1 MGGQVGIDDAL
12 GIVECFVAA
21 IGNKDSVGDI
31 IVPGAFN
38 KSLKRRKPRVVWGH
52 DWNQPIGKVID
63 IFEVG
68 PSDPRLPMKM
78 KQAGVGAVYARVQLN
93 LKSERGREAFSF
105 VQFFG
110 EEQEWSIGY
119 KTLDAVFDP
128 KLQANILKELELYE
142 VSPVLHG
149 ANQLT
154 STLSV
159 KNDKGGDMRI
169 GMPVVEGRPILDA
182 EESDLR
188 DSLLRIVSTHGRFN
202 EDSQGV
208 WAGYTPAN
216 ENEVASIGVKCSNCV
231 FYNRDG
237 SCDII
242 AMDIEPGGKCRF
254 AVIPKGVVDVD
265 TDDDDLKMWLPSGDS
280 EERVK
285 FLEDDDERL
294 LAVEIDDDEKAMIS
308 RIEEMDD
315 DEFDGSFPDDEQKWG
330 FSVPGAFLRRAITNR
345 KKRRRRPM
353 MGKAAPGS
361 DALNQIANIVGI
373 DAPQERITGDVLRG
387 YGPRR
392 GNLER
397 LLRYWRPIMKKPGGF
412 RRCRVILANH
422 PELYPLENICAWL
435 HHETTGLWPNEGC
448 HHPGMKN
455 CKKKLK
461 KGKRIVGG
469 SLWSDAQWNNRLA
482 SRFGKDDYEGMEDGD
497 EETGTDWNEKEF
509 KDFSDALKRFVASE
523 PDFADFLRDDDNWES
538 EGEDEEGMSMVMP
551 YAKKPGCGCGGSK
564 SAFDDDLFGIKAGRV
579 LSSSNIAKLKQA
591 AELINDVLTI
601 GEVQFKGAAFVLSV
615 EDASDLMSHIAPV
628 VSNYDLSVS
637 VKSQTVT
644 IDGKNM
650 TTDAAT
656 AIGNAIGSYTEW
668 VDEDGYSVKG
678 LGGMDPNARDGD
690 GDGMVQDNTVYQRP
704 ASPKKFVSA
713 AVSGAFS
720 LKEKYKKESM
730 KALKDEEPTTTSR
743 LFSQSGALR
752 GATDKFVD
760 HSIKIPGT
768 SIDRTTVLD
777 ALPVTSGVTG
787 EKIRD
792 YTSKDGSISIPMELW
807 SVIKKNQYG
816 GGPDAKKF
824 RAEEYW
830 LNAEQLDNFQAEA
843 RKKAQELREI
853 YSDIWKEMPKAPKGG
868 ADQFLRSQSTTDGAV
883 KRMFSDKAPKVS
895 PKEALAAVI
904 VKWETM
910 ASLIEE
916 NKKKI
921 AAFQARVL
929 EAQKSLL
936 QDGVSFDDHKDWVAP
951 VASYHDINY
960 TVKGDRV
967 FYDTKGVNTEAFA
980 ALEKAVKGLSGMDP
994 DARDADGDGMVQD
1007 GTVYQRPATPKKPV
1021 KKPSAEKPEWF
1032 YEGSDVPGPF
1042 LGEAKPSDLKPKAE
1056 LVGADLRDLD
1066 LTYRDLSGA
1075 WLFDVNARGQ
1085 NFTGVN
1091 LANAKMNDADMSW
1104 SKFHKAN
1111 LRNAFLV
1118 ETNLSD
1124 TDFTGADLRGANFR
1138 GADLSSAKF
1147 SGAKLEGADF
1157 TDAKLAGADFI
1168 GVELNGVTFS
1178 PGALKNSFSDQ
1189 SLAEMAARA
1198 STPPKKGMVS

>member
-1 MGGQVGIDDAL
+1 MADLSFKTMGGQVGIDDAL

-31 IVPGAFN
+31 IIPGAFN

-68 PSDPRLPMKM
+68 SSDPRLPMKM
-78 KQAGVGAVYARVQLN
+78 KQAGVGAVYARVQFN

-119 KTLDAVFDP
+119 KTLDAVFDG

-154 STLSV
+154 ATLSV
-159 KNDKGGDMRI
+159 KNHAGGDMRPD
-169 GMPVVEGRPILDA
+169 MRMVEGRPILDA

-208 WAGYTPAN
+208 WAAYTPAA
-216 ENEVASIGVKCSNCV
+216 ENEVAAIGVKCSNCV

-242 AMDIEPGGKCRF
+242 AMDIEPEGKCRF

-265 TDDDDLKMWLPSGDS
+265 DDDSEMWLPSGDP
-280 EERVK
+280 EERMK
-285 FLEDDDERL
+285 FLEDDEDG
-294 LAVEIDDDEKAMIS
+294 EKAN
-308 RIEEMDD
+308 DV
-315 DEFDGSFPDDEQKWG
+315 DED
-330 FSVPGAFLRRAITNR
+330 
-345 KKRRRRPM
+345 
-353 MGKAAPGS
+353 KAAPGT
-361 DALNQIANIVGI
+361 DALNQIANIVGV
-373 DAPQERITGDVLRG
+373 DAPQERVTGDIARG

-412 RRCRVILANH
+412 RRCRVILADH

-461 KGKRIVGG
+461 KGKRVLQG
-469 SLWSDAQWNNRLA
+469 SLFSDADFNNNLNT
-482 SRFGKDDYEGMEDGD
+482 RFGKSYGNPYDEDDEMKGFMLAL
-497 EETGTDWNEKEF
+497 
-509 KDFSDALKRFVASE
+509 KDFMMEE
-523 PDFADFLRDDDNWES
+523 PEFTDFLRDDDNWES
-538 EGEDEEGMSMVMP
+538 EGEDEGGMGMVMP
-551 YAKKPGCGCGGSK
+551 YAKKPGCDCGCGGSK
-564 SAFDDDLFGIKAGRV
+564 SAFDEDLFGIKAGRV

-591 AELINDVLTI
+591 ADLISDVITV

-615 EDASDLMSHIAPV
+615 EDANDLVAHISPV

-644 IDGKNM
+644 IDKNNM
-650 TTDAAT
+650 TDEAAA
-656 AIGNAIGSYTEW
+656 AIDNAINSYTASIMKSRSKKSLVLDGVTIKQHGEW
-668 VDEDGYSVKG
+668 ITPVVSYHGIDYTVKGDRVFYDTKGVSTEAFAALEKAVKG
-678 LGGMDPNARDGD
+678 LGGMDPKARDAD

-704 ASPKKFVSA
+704 A
-713 AVSGAFS
+713 
-720 LKEKYKKESM
+720 
-730 KALKDEEPTTTSR
+730 
-743 LFSQSGALR
+743 
-752 GATDKFVD
+752 
-760 HSIKIPGT
+760 
-768 SIDRTTVLD
+768 
-777 ALPVTSGVTG
+777 
-787 EKIRD
+787 
-792 YTSKDGSISIPMELW
+792 
-807 SVIKKNQYG
+807 
-816 GGPDAKKF
+816 
-824 RAEEYW
+824 
-830 LNAEQLDNFQAEA
+830 
-843 RKKAQELREI
+843 
-853 YSDIWKEMPKAPKGG
+853 
-868 ADQFLRSQSTTDGAV
+868 
-883 KRMFSDKAPKVS
+883 
-895 PKEALAAVI
+895 
-904 VKWETM
+904 
-910 ASLIEE
+910 
-916 NKKKI
+916 
-921 AAFQARVL
+921 
-929 EAQKSLL
+929 
-936 QDGVSFDDHKDWVAP
+936 
-951 VASYHDINY
+951 
-960 TVKGDRV
+960 
-967 FYDTKGVNTEAFA
+967 
-980 ALEKAVKGLSGMDP
+980 
-994 DARDADGDGMVQD
+994 
-1007 GTVYQRPATPKKPV
+1007 TPKNPV
-1021 KKPSAEKPEWF
+1021 KKPSAEKPKWF
-1032 YEGSDVPGPF
+1032 YEGDYAPGPF
-1042 LGEAKPSDLKPKAE
+1042 LGEVKPSDLKPKAE
-1056 LVGADLRDLD
+1056 LAGADLRDLN
-1066 LTYRDLSGA
+1066 LRYRDLSGA

-1085 NFTGVN
+1085 DFTGVN
-1091 LANAKMNDADMSW
+1091 LSNAKMNDADMSG

-1111 LRNAFLV
+1111 LRHAFLV
-1118 ETNLSD
+1118 GTNLSD

-1189 SLAEMAARA
+1189 SLAEAAARA

>member
-1 MGGQVGIDDAL
+1 VADLSFKTMGGQVGIDDAL

-31 IVPGAFN
+31 IIPGAFN

-159 KNDKGGDMRI
+159 KNDKGGDMRTD
-169 GMPVVEGRPILDA
+169 MPMVEGRPILDA

-208 WAGYTPAN
+208 WAAYTPAD

-231 FYNRDG
+231 FYNADG

-265 TDDDDLKMWLPSGDS
+265 DDDDDLKMWLPSGDS

-285 FLEDDDERL
+285 FLEDDDEY
-294 LAVEIDDDEKAMIS
+294 
-308 RIEEMDD
+308 EE
-315 DEFDGSFPDDEQKWG
+315 S
-330 FSVPGAFLRRAITNR
+330 
-345 KKRRRRPM
+345 
-353 MGKAAPGS
+353 KAAPGA
-361 DALNQIANIVGI
+361 DALNQIANIVGV
-373 DAPQERITGDVLRG
+373 DVPQENVTGDIARG

-412 RRCRVILANH
+412 RRCRVILADH

-461 KGKRIVGG
+461 KGKRVIQG
-469 SLWSDAQWNNRLA
+469 SL
-482 SRFGKDDYEGMEDGD
+482 
-497 EETGTDWNEKEF
+497 
-509 KDFSDALKRFVASE
+509 FSDAEFNNNLNNRFDKSYGNPYDEEGDDDEEMKSFMLALKDFMGEEPEFV
-523 PDFADFLRDDDNWES
+523 DFLRDDDNWES

-551 YAKKPGCGCGGSK
+551 YAKKPGCGCGCGGSK

-591 AELINDVLTI
+591 AELINDVITI
-601 GEVQFKGAAFVLSV
+601 GEVQFKGVAFVLSV
-615 EDASDLMSHIAPV
+615 EDASDLVSHIAPV

-644 IDGKNM
+644 INEKNM
-650 TTDAAT
+650 TADAAT
-656 AIGNAIGSYTEW
+656 AIGNAISSYTEW
-668 VDEDGYSVKG
+668 VDEDGYS
-678 LGGMDPNARDGD
+678 
-690 GDGMVQDNTVYQRP
+690 
-704 ASPKKFVSA
+704 
-713 AVSGAFS
+713 
-720 LKEKYKKESM
+720 
-730 KALKDEEPTTTSR
+730 
-743 LFSQSGALR
+743 
-752 GATDKFVD
+752 
-760 HSIKIPGT
+760 
-768 SIDRTTVLD
+768 
-777 ALPVTSGVTG
+777 
-787 EKIRD
+787 
-792 YTSKDGSISIPMELW
+792 
-807 SVIKKNQYG
+807 
-816 GGPDAKKF
+816 
-824 RAEEYW
+824 
-830 LNAEQLDNFQAEA
+830 
-843 RKKAQELREI
+843 
-853 YSDIWKEMPKAPKGG
+853 
-868 ADQFLRSQSTTDGAV
+868 
-883 KRMFSDKAPKVS
+883 
-895 PKEALAAVI
+895 
-904 VKWETM
+904 
-910 ASLIEE
+910 
-916 NKKKI
+916 
-921 AAFQARVL
+921 
-929 EAQKSLL
+929 
-936 QDGVSFDDHKDWVAP
+936 
-951 VASYHDINY
+951 
-960 TVKGDRV
+960 
-967 FYDTKGVNTEAFA
+967 
-980 ALEKAVKGLSGMDP
+980 VKGLSGMDP

-1007 GTVYQRPATPKKPV
+1007 NTVYQRPAGPKKLV
-1021 KKPSAEKPEWF
+1021 SAAVSGVNAMKE
-1032 YEGSDVPGPF
+1032 
-1042 LGEAKPSDLKPKAE
+1042 EAKKKAIKKLKGNEPTTAHE
-1056 LVGADLRDLD
+1056 MFGV
-1066 LTYRDLSGA
+1066 SG
-1075 WLFDVNARGQ
+1075 
-1085 NFTGVN
+1085 T
-1091 LANAKMNDADMSW
+1091 
-1104 SKFHKAN
+1104 
-1111 LRNAFLV
+1111 LRNALGRLV
-1118 ETNLSD
+1118 SDKTRGIPGSKHVDGVGTQELLPMINGTTGKRILEHTSNDGKLKIWAPLWTAVKKGYSGSAYDKKFHQSDLMLDSVGRSQLKVEMLRKSAELRRAYGEIWGSRPKKMDKNTVFRILGEQSKTAGGVDRMFDSNAPKGSPREIMGAIINLWDLSY
-1124 TDFTGADLRGANFR
+1124 ADLENE
-1138 GADLSSAKF
+1138 DPKIQKF
-1147 SGAKLEGADF
+1147 QDEKLGFSD
-1157 TDAKLAGADFI
+1157 
-1168 GVELNGVTFS
+1168 VELSVKDAEKLKELMKLREQAANDAGRRVAETIWDKNKAGFTWDTVLDYMEKSLIPMHEKIVDIDKQISELKSSGKKSLLQDGVSFDDHKDWIAPVASYHDVNYTVKGDKVFYDTNAVS
-1178 PGALKNSFSDQ
+1178 ADALEALKKAIGS
-1189 SLAEMAARA
+1189 
-1198 STPPKKGMVS
+1198 VSQ

>member
-1 MGGQVGIDDAL
+1 MADLSFKTMGGQVGVDDAL

-31 IVPGAFN
+31 IIPGAFN

-159 KNDKGGDMRI
+159 KNDKGGDMRTD
-169 GMPVVEGRPILDA
+169 MPMVEGRPILDA

-208 WAGYTPAN
+208 WAAYTPAD

-231 FYNRDG
+231 FYNADG

-265 TDDDDLKMWLPSGDS
+265 DDDDDLKMWLPSGDS

-285 FLEDDDERL
+285 FLEDDDEY
-294 LAVEIDDDEKAMIS
+294 
-308 RIEEMDD
+308 EE
-315 DEFDGSFPDDEQKWG
+315 S
-330 FSVPGAFLRRAITNR
+330 
-345 KKRRRRPM
+345 
-353 MGKAAPGS
+353 KAAPGA
-361 DALNQIANIVGI
+361 DALNQIANIVGV
-373 DAPQERITGDVLRG
+373 DAPQENVTGDIARG

-461 KGKRIVGG
+461 KGKRVIQG
-469 SLWSDAQWNNRLA
+469 SLFSDAEFNNNLNN
-482 SRFGKDDYEGMEDGD
+482 RFGKSYGNPYD
-497 EETGTDWNEKEF
+497 EEGDDDEEMKGF
-509 KDFSDALKRFVASE
+509 MLALKDFMGEE
-523 PDFADFLRDDDNWES
+523 PEFTDFLRDDDNWES
-538 EGEDEEGMSMVMP
+538 EGEDVEGMSMVMP
-551 YAKKPGCGCGGSK
+551 YAKKPGCGCGCGGSK

-591 AELINDVLTI
+591 AELINDVITI
-601 GEVQFKGAAFVLSV
+601 GEVQFKGAAFILSV
-615 EDASDLMSHIAPV
+615 EDASDLVAHIAPV

-644 IDGKNM
+644 INEKNM
-650 TTDAAT
+650 TADAAT

-678 LGGMDPNARDGD
+678 LSGMDPDARDAD

-704 ASPKKFVSA
+704 AGPKKLVSA
-713 AVSGAFS
+713 AVSGVNAM
-720 LKEKYKKESM
+720 KEKYKKESM
-730 KALKDEEPTTTSR
+730 KKLKDEEPTTTLQ
-743 LFSQSGALR
+743 LFKTLDT
-752 GATDKFVD
+752 ATGRTVFD
-760 HSIKIPGT
+760 SIKVPGT
-768 SIDRTTVLD
+768 SLDRTTVLD
-777 ALPVTSGVTG
+777 ALPVTNDTG

-824 RAEEYW
+824 SAQEYW
-830 LNAEQLDNFQAEA
+830 LDAEQLDNFQAEA

-868 ADQFLRSQSTTDGAV
+868 ADEFLRLQAKPTGPATYG
-883 KRMFSDKAPKVS
+883 FSDKAPKVS

-936 QDGVSFDDHKDWVAP
+936 QDGASFDDHKDWIAP
-951 VASYHDINY
+951 VASYHGIDY

-967 FYDTKGVNTEAFA
+967 FYDTNAVSAE
-980 ALEKAVKGLSGMDP
+980 ALE
-994 DARDADGDGMVQD
+994 
-1007 GTVYQRPATPKKPV
+1007 
-1021 KKPSAEKPEWF
+1021 
-1032 YEGSDVPGPF
+1032 
-1042 LGEAKPSDLKPKAE
+1042 
-1056 LVGADLRDLD
+1056 
-1066 LTYRDLSGA
+1066 
-1075 WLFDVNARGQ
+1075 
-1085 NFTGVN
+1085 
-1091 LANAKMNDADMSW
+1091 
-1104 SKFHKAN
+1104 
-1111 LRNAFLV
+1111 
-1118 ETNLSD
+1118 
-1124 TDFTGADLRGANFR
+1124 
-1138 GADLSSAKF
+1138 
-1147 SGAKLEGADF
+1147 
-1157 TDAKLAGADFI
+1157 
-1168 GVELNGVTFS
+1168 
-1178 PGALKNSFSDQ
+1178 ALKKAIGS
-1189 SLAEMAARA
+1189 
-1198 STPPKKGMVS
+1198 VSQ

>member
-31 IVPGAFN
+31 IIPGAFN

-159 KNDKGGDMRI
+159 KDDKCGNMRT
-169 GMPVVEGRPILDA
+169 GMPVAEGGVMLDS

-188 DSLLRIVSTHGRFN
+188 DSLLKIVSMHGRFN
-202 EDSQGV
+202 EDAEGV
-208 WAGYTPAN
+208 WAGYTPAA

-231 FYNRDG
+231 FYNGDG

-254 AVIPKGVVDVD
+254 AVIPKGVVDVSPSD
-265 TDDDDLKMWLPSGDS
+265 EMSTFDLDGWGD
-280 EERVK
+280 E
-285 FLEDDDERL
+285 
-294 LAVEIDDDEKAMIS
+294 
-308 RIEEMDD
+308 
-315 DEFDGSFPDDEQKWG
+315 EQKIG
-330 FSVPGAFLRRAITNR
+330 NSPGNSQIENLVSLVPGGDRAQSQVEGR
-345 KKRRRRPM
+345 V
-353 MGKAAPGS
+353 PG
-361 DALNQIANIVGI
+361 GH
-373 DAPQERITGDVLRG
+373 GG
-387 YGPRR
+387 
-392 GNLER
+392 GNLAT
-397 LLRYWRPIMKKPGGF
+397 LLRYWRKIMVQEGGF
-412 RRCRVILANH
+412 RRCRVILADH
-422 PELYPLENICAWL
+422 PELYPLNNICAWL

-455 CKKKLK
+455 CRRKFKKLGK
-461 KGKRIVGG
+461 KPSKPTLWSESEFLDRLPGKSMMDMTMGYSMMDDDGMDQHEVAGMAATMLKKYMSENPDWVAELNDESNWTHEGQDDNGDWHEHPWLVGG
-469 SLWSDAQWNNRLA
+469 GSS
-482 SRFGKDDYEGMEDGD
+482 
-497 EETGTDWNEKEF
+497 
-509 KDFSDALKRFVASE
+509 
-523 PDFADFLRDDDNWES
+523 S
-538 EGEDEEGMSMVMP
+538 EGDC
-551 YAKKPGCGCGGSK
+551 GCGCGGSK
-564 SAFDDDLFGIKAGRV
+564 SAFEDDLFGTKAGRV

-591 AELINDVLTI
+591 AELINEVITV
-601 GEVQFKGAAFVLSV
+601 GEVQFKGAAFILSV
-615 EDASDLMSHIAPV
+615 EDASDLVSHIAPV
-628 VSNYDLSVS
+628 VRNYDLSVS

-678 LGGMDPNARDGD
+678 LAGMDPNARDAD

-704 ASPKKFVSA
+704 AGPKKLVSA
-713 AVSGAFS
+713 AVSGLDALRQKS
-720 LKEKYKKESM
+720 KQEALKK
-730 KALKDEEPTTTSR
+730 LKDEEPTTVVQ
-743 LFSQSGALR
+743 LFKTLDS
-752 GATDKFVD
+752 ATDEIVSDRVKVPGAQLVD
-760 HSIKIPGT
+760 GIS
-768 SIDRTTVLD
+768 VLD
-777 ALPVTSGVTG
+777 CLPVTNGFSG

-807 SVIKKNQYG
+807 RVIKKQQYG
-816 GGPDAKKF
+816 GGPDANKF
-824 RAEEYW
+824 RAGEYW

-853 YSDIWKEMPKAPKGG
+853 YSDIWKEMPKVPKGG
-868 ADQFLRSQSTTDGAV
+868 ADQFLSTQSTTDGAV

-895 PKEALAAVI
+895 PKEAMAAVI

-936 QDGVSFDDHKDWVAP
+936 KGGASFNDHKDWLAP
-951 VASYHDINY
+951 VASYHGIGY

-967 FYDTKGVNTEAFA
+967 FYDTDAASVEALE
-980 ALEKAVKGLSGMDP
+980 ALEKAI
-994 DARDADGDGMVQD
+994 
-1007 GTVYQRPATPKKPV
+1007 
-1021 KKPSAEKPEWF
+1021 
-1032 YEGSDVPGPF
+1032 GS
-1042 LGEAKPSDLKPKAE
+1042 
-1056 LVGADLRDLD
+1056 
-1066 LTYRDLSGA
+1066 
-1075 WLFDVNARGQ
+1075 
-1085 NFTGVN
+1085 
-1091 LANAKMNDADMSW
+1091 
-1104 SKFHKAN
+1104 
-1111 LRNAFLV
+1111 
-1118 ETNLSD
+1118 
-1124 TDFTGADLRGANFR
+1124 
-1138 GADLSSAKF
+1138 
-1147 SGAKLEGADF
+1147 
-1157 TDAKLAGADFI
+1157 
-1168 GVELNGVTFS
+1168 
-1178 PGALKNSFSDQ
+1178 
-1189 SLAEMAARA
+1189 
-1198 STPPKKGMVS
+1198 VSQ

>member
-1 MGGQVGIDDAL
+1 MADLSFKTMGGQVGIDDAL

-31 IVPGAFN
+31 IIPGAFN

-68 PSDPRLPMKM
+68 PNDPRLPMKM

-159 KNDKGGDMRI
+159 KNDKGGNMHA
-169 GMPVVEGRPILDA
+169 GMPMVEGRPILDA

-202 EDSQGV
+202 EDANGV
-208 WAGYTPAN
+208 WAAYTPAD

-242 AMDIEPGGKCRF
+242 DMDIEPGGKCRF
-254 AVIPKGVVDVD
+254 AVIPKGVVNVPPFDED
-265 TDDDDLKMWLPSGDS
+265 GWGD
-280 EERVK
+280 EEQK
-285 FLEDDDERL
+285 IGNSPGD
-294 LAVEIDDDEKAMIS
+294 S
-308 RIEEMDD
+308 RIENLV
-315 DEFDGSFPDDEQKWG
+315 SL
-330 FSVPGAFLRRAITNR
+330 VPGGDRAQSRAGGNR
-345 KKRRRRPM
+345 
-353 MGKAAPGS
+353 G
-361 DALNQIANIVGI
+361 
-373 DAPQERITGDVLRG
+373 
-387 YGPRR
+387 
-392 GNLER
+392 GNLAT
-397 LLRYWRPIMKKPGGF
+397 LLRYWRKIMVQEGGF
-412 RRCRVILANH
+412 RRCRVILADH
-422 PELYPLENICAWL
+422 PELYPLNNICAWL

-455 CKKKLK
+455 CRRKLK
-461 KGKRIVGG
+461 KLGKKP
-469 SLWSDAQWNNRLA
+469 SKPTLWSESEFLDRLPGKSMMDMGMGYHMMGDSFDEGDDDMDQNEVA
-482 SRFGKDDYEGMEDGD
+482 SMAATMLKKYMMENPNWVAYLNDDSNWTHEGQDDNG
-497 EETGTDWNEKEF
+497 DWNEHQWLVGGG
-509 KDFSDALKRFVASE
+509 SD
-523 PDFADFLRDDDNWES
+523 S
-538 EGEDEEGMSMVMP
+538 EGGC
-551 YAKKPGCGCGGSK
+551 GCGCGGSK
-564 SAFDDDLFGIKAGRV
+564 SAFDDDLFGTKAGRV

-591 AELINDVLTI
+591 AELINDVITM
-601 GEVQFKGAAFVLSV
+601 GEVQFKGAAFILSV
-615 EDASDLMSHIAPV
+615 EDASDLVAHIAPV
-628 VSNYDLSVS
+628 VRNYDLSVS

-650 TTDAAT
+650 TADAVT

-678 LGGMDPNARDGD
+678 LAGMDPNARDAD
-690 GDGMVQDNTVYQRP
+690 GDGMIQDNTVYQRL
-704 ASPKKFVSA
+704 AKPKKFVSA

-720 LKEKYKKESM
+720 LKEKYKQESM
-730 KALKDEEPTTTSR
+730 KALKDEEPTTTFR

-760 HSIKIPGT
+760 HAIGIPGT
-768 SIDRTTVLD
+768 NINRITVLD
-777 ALPVTSGVTG
+777 ALPVTDGMTG

-824 RAEEYW
+824 SASEYW
-830 LNAEQLDNFQAEA
+830 LNAEELNNFQAEA

-868 ADQFLRSQSTTDGAV
+868 ADQFLRTQSTTDGAV

-895 PKEALAAVI
+895 PKEAMAAVI

-936 QDGVSFDDHKDWVAP
+936 KSGASFNDHKDWIAP
-951 VASYHDINY
+951 VASYHGIGY
-960 TVKGDRV
+960 TIKGDRV
-967 FYDTKGVNTEAFA
+967 FYDTKGVSTEAFA
-980 ALEKAVKGLSGMDP
+980 ALEKAFKGLGGIDP
-994 DARDADGDGMVQD
+994 KARDADGDGMVQD
-1007 GTVYQRPATPKKPV
+1007 NTVYQRPATPKNPI
-1021 KKPSAEKPEWF
+1021 KKPSDDQWNVEQDGPKPFVGEVKW
-1032 YEGSDVPGPF
+1032 SDI
-1042 LGEAKPSDLKPKAE
+1042 KPKAE
-1056 LVGADLRDLD
+1056 LVGADLRELN
-1066 LTYRDLSGA
+1066 LRYSDLSEA
-1075 WLFDVNARGQ
+1075 WLSDANARGQ
-1085 NFTGVN
+1085 DFTGVN
-1091 LANAKMNDADMSW
+1091 LNGAKMHDADLRG
-1104 SKFHKAN
+1104 SKFRKAD
-1111 LRNAFLV
+1111 LRNAILV
-1118 ETNLSD
+1118 GADLRD
-1124 TDFTGADLRGANFR
+1124 ADFAGADLRGATFIGADVSSANFR
-1138 GADLSSAKF
+1138 GA
-1147 SGAKLEGADF
+1147 KLDGADF
-1157 TDAKLAGADFI
+1157 STAKINGADFVGI
-1168 GVELNGVTFS
+1168 ELNGVTFS
-1178 PGALKNSFSDQ
+1178 PGALKNAFSDR
-1189 SLAEMAARA
+1189 SVAEAAARA